1 MIVFLTFKSNLLTYV
16 GISTQDKGNSHQTTI
31 FFFKRPV
38 QQFKSTYICRNWYS
52 GQMEFS
58 PQNRSMI
65 DHNHNFASHKCTA
78 AITSTA
84 APAPQAEQQQ
94 HHNQRPTT
102 CVSITAAAAAAAK
115 QHHHH
120 SKSHHHHHLII
131 ISKPPNSRSSH
142 HSPLTPA

>member
-1 MIVFLTFKSNLLTYV
+1 MPTSRPVSARSTPQQTTTNNSNLLTYV
-16 GISTQDKGNSHQTTI
+16 GIGTQDKWNSRH
-31 FFFKRPV
+31 K
-38 QQFKSTYICRNWYS
+38 
-52 GQMEFS
+52 
-58 PQNRSMI
+58 QNRSMI

-120 SKSHHHHHLII
+120 SKSHHHHHL
-131 ISKPPNSRSSH
+131 K
-142 HSPLTPA
+142 TT

>member
-1 MIVFLTFKSNLLTYV
+1 VIVFLTFKSNLLTYV
-16 GISTQDKGNSHQTTI
+16 GISMQDKGNSHQTTI

-102 CVSITAAAAAAAK
+102 CVSTTAAAAAAAK
-115 QHHHH
+115 QHHH
-120 SKSHHHHHLII
+120 SKSHHHHLII